1 MRVRS
6 ELTAP
11 LVALSAVLLWAGP
24 ASATIL
30 TFTNR
35 IAFDAGVP
43 GATVETWD
51 DNPAG
56 TVIPDGT
63 SLDGIIYTTPGPDAQ
78 VTDGFQ
84 ALSPPNSLG
93 DVADGFF
100 GPTEP
105 ISFGFPAGALAFGI
119 SINTFATGTGAYTA
133 TTNLGDIAPSFFD
146 PFPIPGVTT
155 GQFVGFLSDTPFIT
169 VTLAAPGGFSYTLD
183 DLNFVPVAV
192 PPVAVPGPATLILVG
207 AGLAGAASWRRSR
220 RG

>member
-24 ASATIL
+24 AHATITPFL
-30 TFTNR
+30 SR
-35 IAFDAGVP
+35 AAFDLAVP

-51 DNPAG
+51 NNAAG

-63 SLDGIIYTTPGPDAQ
+63 ALDGITYTTPGPDAA

-84 ALSPPNSLG
+84 SLSPPNTLG
-93 DVADGFF
+93 DADDDGFF
-100 GPTEP
+100 GPTET
-105 ISFGFPAGALAFGI
+105 ISFGFPGGALAFGI
-119 SINTFATGTGAYTA
+119 SINTFATGTGAHQA
-133 TTNLGDIAPSFFD
+133 STNLGDVAGSVFD
-146 PFPIPGVTT
+146 PFPGLTT
-155 GQFVGFLSDTPFIT
+155 GQFIGFLSDTPFST
-169 VTLAAPGGFSYTLD
+169 VTLTAPGGFSYTLD
-183 DLNFVPVAV
+183 DLSFVPVTV